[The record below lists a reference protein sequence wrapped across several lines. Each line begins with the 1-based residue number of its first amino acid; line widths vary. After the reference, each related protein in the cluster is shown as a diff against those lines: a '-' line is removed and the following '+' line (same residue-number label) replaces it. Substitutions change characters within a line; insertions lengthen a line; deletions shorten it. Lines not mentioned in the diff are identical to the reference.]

1 MKFKALHHL
10 EVIPCYHL
18 LSVRFAY
25 YSPLHPVVVVLSNK
39 SRALAYRNREKV
51 YTEIKKKNST

>member
-10 EVIPCYHL
+10 EVMPCYHL

-25 YSPLHPVVVVLSNK
+25 YSPLHPVVVLSNK
-39 SRALAYRNREKV
+39 SRALAYRNGEK
-51 YTEIKKKNST
+51 